1 MHMNFNSVSMKTFGI
16 IFFVLFAVLNCNN
29 VKLSNQEEILGI
41 SIERTFPNLEWDSVR
56 NRMILTHFD
65 TFYTK
70 IYHYKKQILI
80 QSNQQYRHLDL
91 RGLNDDE
98 KENLINNT
106 PYQMRYYTF
115 IYSKDRNTGV
125 VFCDTCDIKNAS
137 IVNRDSMLA
146 REWVFNPRREDLFNN
161 NYRTLISTKTS
172 EDGNIIEEYTFRNKK
187 DSTMTGTIILVFSKN
202 KFDEIEYSMA
212 KEIEQQ
218 KKMKLIKIVCIND
231 ARYIPPSNTYIER
244 IEVPW
249 ELKHIT
255 ITNEKELIKMFK
267 VADSA
272 LRR

>member
-1 MHMNFNSVSMKTFGI
+1 MKTFGI
-16 IFFVLFAVLNCNN
+16 VLFVLFIVLNCQS
-29 VKLSNQEEILGI
+29 VKLSNQEEISGI
-41 SIERTFPNLEWDSVR
+41 SIERTFPNLEWDSVG

-65 TFYTK
+65 TLYTK

-80 QSNQQYRHLDL
+80 QSNQQYRKLNL

-98 KENLINNT
+98 IQNFIDNA
-106 PYQMRYYTF
+106 PYQTRYYTF
-115 IYSKDRNTGV
+115 IYSNDVNTGL
-125 VFCDTCDIKNAS
+125 FWYNSSIENAR
-137 IVNRDSMLA
+137 IVNKDSMLA
-146 REWVFNPRREDLFNN
+146 REWAFDPRREDLFKN
-161 NYRTLISTKTS
+161 NYRTLISSKTS
-172 EDGNIIEEYTFRNKK
+172 EDGNIIEEYTFRNKN

-244 IEVPW
+244 VEVPW

-255 ITNEKELIKMFK
+255 ITNKKELIKMFE